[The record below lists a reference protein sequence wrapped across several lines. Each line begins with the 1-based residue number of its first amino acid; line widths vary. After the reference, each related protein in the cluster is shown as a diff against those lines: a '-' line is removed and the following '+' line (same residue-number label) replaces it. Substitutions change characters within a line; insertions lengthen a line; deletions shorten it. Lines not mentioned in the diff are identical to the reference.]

1 MESLR
6 KLIEYIKTET
16 PHYDYYG
23 RDNDDINERIDE
35 TNKRIDFIRK
45 FRFLDEITVYLTI
58 YVGNGFSKEEIFGI
72 RDYTFFDKDEGKV
85 FWVFAYMDYLI
96 YYSDKKENEKY
107 SEEELKIIND
117 CEEIITTFLHKN
129 HLLPKDLD
137 LTDISESIIYN
148 EDEIEISF
156 KKVFKNSNRLDLAKK
171 VNEVFKNNENKD

>member
-16 PHYDYYG
+16 PNYDFYG

-35 TNKRIDFIRK
+35 TNKRIDFIRN

-58 YVGNGFSKEEIFGI
+58 YVGNGFSKEEKFGI
-72 RDYTFFDKDEGKV
+72 SDYTFFNKDDGKV
-85 FWVFAYMDYLI
+85 FWAFAYLDYSI
-96 YYSDKKENEKY
+96 YWLDEKENEKY

-117 CEEIITTFLHKN
+117 CEEIINTFLHKN
-129 HLLPKDLD
+129 HLLSKDLD
-137 LTDISESIIYN
+137 LTNIGSTIIYI
-148 EDEIEISF
+148 DETEISF

-171 VNEVFKNNENKD
+171 VNETFKNNENKD